1 MVRIFGWALTGG
13 PPLRGV
19 GIFFIKRAHRIRK
32 HIQLSE
38 ISMLRSF
45 HLPSTVSAHWA
56 ISTPEPEIER
66 YHHSLILSFEVR
78 RQIKTVN
85 VVQLGLKGPV

>member
-1 MVRIFGWALTGG
+1 
-13 PPLRGV
+13 
-19 GIFFIKRAHRIRK
+19 
-32 HIQLSE
+32 
-38 ISMLRSF
+38 MLRSF
-45 HLPSTVSAHWA
+45 HLPSTVPAHWA

-78 RQIKTVN
+78 RPIKTVN